1 MLILTMISF
10 LIGVV
15 LGLRFKV
22 FILVP
27 AIGLALAMV
36 AVNGAGD
43 GTWQL
48 AGTMVLVATFLQLGY
63 LGGVIL
69 QFGVCA
75 TRTADHGRAS
85 MPTTSTE
92 VSSSGQSQNLGGA
105 SSRFETSK
113 HLRQA

>member
-1 MLILTMISF
+1 MLILTVISF
-10 LIGVV
+10 FIGLV

-36 AVNGAGD
+36 AVNGIVED
-43 GTWQL
+43 GVWWL
-48 AGTMVLVATFLQLGY
+48 VGTMVVVATSLQLGY
-63 LGGVIL
+63 VGGSILRLVICTT
-69 QFGVCA
+69 GA
-75 TRTADHGRAS
+75 ADHGRAS
-85 MPTTSTE
+85 MPTSTE
-92 VSSSGQSQNLGGA
+92 VPSGELRNHAGA

>member
-1 MLILTMISF
+1 MLVLTMISF

-48 AGTMVLVATFLQLGY
+48 VVAMVLVATFLQLGY
-63 LGGVIL
+63 VGGSIL
-69 QFGVCA
+69 RFCACA
-75 TRTADHGRAS
+75 TRAADHGRAS

-113 HLRQA
+113 QLRQA